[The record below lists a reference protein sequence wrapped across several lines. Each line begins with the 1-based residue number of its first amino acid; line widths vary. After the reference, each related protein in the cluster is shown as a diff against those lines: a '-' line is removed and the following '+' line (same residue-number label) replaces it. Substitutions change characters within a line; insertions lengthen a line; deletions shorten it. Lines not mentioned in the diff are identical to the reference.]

1 SWEEEYARSWDA
13 LTEDVH
19 GSLEGAVAAFLT
31 SNKRRRIL
39 RDTAAVQRG
48 IIRHLFLII
57 DLSESMLDRDMRPSR
72 LELTI
77 KYAQE
82 FVTEFFDQNPIS
94 QLGIIVTR
102 DGMAERISPL
112 GGNPVEHLKALQ
124 NKKKLLASGE
134 PSLQN
139 ALNMARSGLAHL
151 PTHGSREVVIVYGSL
166 TTCDPGNIHDTIQAL
181 AKDRV
186 RVTIIGL
193 SAEVSLCRE
202 ICKQTRGTFSVCLN
216 EDHFKDLLF
225 ESILP
230 PASVKAQKP
239 GGASNGADLMV
250 MGFPTL
256 LTHSQFASLC
266 SCHSKLYKS
275 RGYICPRC
283 DSKLCEVPTECGIC
297 RLTIVSSPHLAR
309 SYRHLFPIG
318 NWLEVNG
325 GEEPSTMPSHCY
337 GCSVAF
343 PPFAEPTGAPPT
355 AHTAEVTAGAPG
367 HPAQPPPSTTG
378 RYECPKCKKQFC
390 IDCDIY
396 VHQLGACPGC

>member
-1 SWEEEYARSWDA
+1 MRPRVVDIDDDDEGEAAGSVASDGPGQAAPRRAVRFSAAEKGKGRARIADDEEEEGEQVVDMDGADAEGGEDDEFEEGNADNRKKSNKLKLSWEEEYARSWDV

-72 LELTI
+72 LELTL

-139 ALNMARSGLAHL
+139 ALNMARSGLA
-151 PTHGSREVVIVYGSL
+151 
-166 TTCDPGNIHDTIQAL
+166 
-181 AKDRV
+181 
-186 RVTIIGL
+186 
-193 SAEVSLCRE
+193 
-202 ICKQTRGTFSVCLN
+202 
-216 EDHFKDLLF
+216 
-225 ESILP
+225 
-230 PASVKAQKP
+230 
-239 GGASNGADLMV
+239 
-250 MGFPTL
+250 
-256 LTHSQFASLC
+256 
-266 SCHSKLYKS
+266 
-275 RGYICPRC
+275 
-283 DSKLCEVPTECGIC
+283 
-297 RLTIVSSPHLAR
+297 
-309 SYRHLFPIG
+309 
-318 NWLEVNG
+318 
-325 GEEPSTMPSHCY
+325 
-337 GCSVAF
+337 
-343 PPFAEPTGAPPT
+343 
-355 AHTAEVTAGAPG
+355 
-367 HPAQPPPSTTG
+367 
-378 RYECPKCKKQFC
+378 
-390 IDCDIY
+390 
-396 VHQLGACPGC
+396 

>member
-1 SWEEEYARSWDA
+1 MPRIVDSDDDDDTPNGAANGRPSRDDQSSATRSGQRAGRPTAAEKGKGKARVVDDEEEDDIMADGDEGEAGEEDDLDGGIEGGSKKSNKLKLSWEEEYARSWDA

-72 LELTI
+72 LELTL

-139 ALNMARSGLAHL
+139 ALNMARSGLA
-151 PTHGSREVVIVYGSL
+151 
-166 TTCDPGNIHDTIQAL
+166 
-181 AKDRV
+181 
-186 RVTIIGL
+186 
-193 SAEVSLCRE
+193 
-202 ICKQTRGTFSVCLN
+202 
-216 EDHFKDLLF
+216 
-225 ESILP
+225 
-230 PASVKAQKP
+230 
-239 GGASNGADLMV
+239 
-250 MGFPTL
+250 
-256 LTHSQFASLC
+256 
-266 SCHSKLYKS
+266 
-275 RGYICPRC
+275 
-283 DSKLCEVPTECGIC
+283 
-297 RLTIVSSPHLAR
+297 
-309 SYRHLFPIG
+309 
-318 NWLEVNG
+318 
-325 GEEPSTMPSHCY
+325 
-337 GCSVAF
+337 
-343 PPFAEPTGAPPT
+343 
-355 AHTAEVTAGAPG
+355 
-367 HPAQPPPSTTG
+367 
-378 RYECPKCKKQFC
+378 
-390 IDCDIY
+390 
-396 VHQLGACPGC
+396 

>member
-1 SWEEEYARSWDA
+1 MPRIVDSDDDDDMAANGQTNGRATNNVQAARAVRFSTAEKGKGKARVADDEEEHADMPDGEEEGEEGGDEDDIEEVAGQKKSGKLKLSWEEEYARSWDA

-139 ALNMARSGLAHL
+139 ALNMARSGLA
-151 PTHGSREVVIVYGSL
+151 
-166 TTCDPGNIHDTIQAL
+166 
-181 AKDRV
+181 
-186 RVTIIGL
+186 
-193 SAEVSLCRE
+193 
-202 ICKQTRGTFSVCLN
+202 
-216 EDHFKDLLF
+216 
-225 ESILP
+225 
-230 PASVKAQKP
+230 
-239 GGASNGADLMV
+239 
-250 MGFPTL
+250 
-256 LTHSQFASLC
+256 
-266 SCHSKLYKS
+266 
-275 RGYICPRC
+275 
-283 DSKLCEVPTECGIC
+283 
-297 RLTIVSSPHLAR
+297 
-309 SYRHLFPIG
+309 
-318 NWLEVNG
+318 
-325 GEEPSTMPSHCY
+325 
-337 GCSVAF
+337 
-343 PPFAEPTGAPPT
+343 
-355 AHTAEVTAGAPG
+355 
-367 HPAQPPPSTTG
+367 
-378 RYECPKCKKQFC
+378 
-390 IDCDIY
+390 
-396 VHQLGACPGC
+396 